1 MIAKLSLFLN
11 NGMKIG
17 SFCRFWYWIKYY
29 KGSNH
34 PDRVKNM
41 EGPWHEFVGMEGSDA
56 KHRLSLDC
64 PELNEITV
72 LDQHSLMTMDFK
84 LDRVRIFV
92 DDQGIVVRAP
102 SKG

>member
-1 MIAKLSLFLN
+1 MQED
-11 NGMKIG
+11 
-17 SFCRFWYWIKYY
+17 IKA
-29 KGSNH
+29 NH
-34 PDRVKNM
+34 PERVKNM
-41 EGPWHEFVGMEGSDA
+41 EGPWHEFVGMKGSDA

-64 PELNEITV
+64 SELNEITV